1 MVCESSAI
9 TYTDTNQQAPSQ
21 PMSIDNTTQQR
32 YRDSPGAVA
41 GVIRWVFSHGC
52 ALLFFENPALMG
64 WYDECKYDKATA
76 FASYKYDL
84 LRRLSTSSA
93 YALSHAVYESP
104 QRPPKWMWGSSYV
117 SVYTAGDY
125 QSPPDGCVLDIDR
138 ILAQQMQCGE
148 DRQGMPAIIHAGSLP
163 GSRIPPSSSDE
174 WSDGSGD
181 SSDEYDE
188 IPELEPST
196 RRDWRYL
203 LMVTARFKCIMDSRS
218 INGSANSERLLMRH
232 RKICRFMHSVSMRC
246 GYLTTMLKLWHRTQ
260 RRNLIE
266 LRLFLH
272 NTRVKL
278 WRYLV
283 ASLIHG
289 WNQRTSRS
297 RYWHLTLAAS

>member
-1 MVCESSAI
+1 MTIA
-9 TYTDTNQQAPSQ
+9 
-21 PMSIDNTTQQR
+21 NTTQQR

-125 QSPPDGCVLDIDR
+125 QSPPDGCILDIDR
-138 ILAQQMQCGE
+138 ILAQQMQFGE
-148 DRQGMPAIIHAGSLP
+148 DRQGMPAVIHAGSLP

-188 IPELEPST
+188 MPELEPAT
-196 RRDWRYL
+196 RCDWRYL
-203 LMVTARFKCIMDSRS
+203 LMVTARFKCVMDSRS

-272 NTRVKL
+272 NTKSSCGDIL
-278 WRYLV
+278 WPV
-283 ASLIHG
+283 
-289 WNQRTSRS
+289 
-297 RYWHLTLAAS
+297 